1 MVKPSEQTLS
11 GNKYLL
17 SMAIQNSD
25 YKKVKNIIENAKI
38 YLSEDNFIKFIN
50 GNNSLFNPLIKSIDL
65 NNLQIVKYLIK
76 NGADIYATDKYGRNA
91 FEYANTKR
99 TPKIYDFLI
108 NEHNLNLMFWNAE
121 QQNGQIPSDI
131 YYSIEDY
138 MY

>member
-38 YLSEDNFIKFIN
+38 YLSDNNFVKLIN
-50 GNNSLFNPLIKSIDL
+50 GFNSIFNPLIKAIDG
-65 NNLQIVKYLIK
+65 NNLQIVKYLVK
-76 NGADIYATDKYGRNA
+76 NGANIYEIDNYGKNA
-91 FEYANTKR
+91 LDYSKKHGR
-99 TPKIYDFLI
+99 SKIYDYLI
-108 NEHNLNLMFWNAE
+108 NEHNLNLAFWNAE
-121 QQNGQIPSDI
+121 QNGQIPSDI
-131 YYSIEDY
+131 YYSIEEY